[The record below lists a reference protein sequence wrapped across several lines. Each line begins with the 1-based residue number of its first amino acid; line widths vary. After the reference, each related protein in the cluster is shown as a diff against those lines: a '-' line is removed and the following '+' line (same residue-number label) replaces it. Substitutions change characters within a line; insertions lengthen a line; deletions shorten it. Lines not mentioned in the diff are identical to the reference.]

1 VDMSM
6 RKKRQHSEN
15 SIEVETEDNDF
26 VLEPTQIEVGSGYT
40 LAVHYDEDQRP
51 TVAVKTY
58 GQVDIIQVKRE
69 ILRIFPD
76 AEVRHTHHTKSVKI
90 VKASKEKSKK

>member
-1 VDMSM
+1 MSM
-6 RKKRQHSEN
+6 RKKQRSEN
-15 SIEVETEDNDF
+15 GIEVETEDNDF
-26 VLEPTQIEVGSGYT
+26 VLEPTQIEAGSGYT
-40 LAVHYDEDQRP
+40 LTVRYDEDQRP

-76 AEVRHTHHTKSVKI
+76 AQVRHTNQTESVKI
-90 VKASKEKSKK
+90 VKASEGKGKK